1 MGTSESRVIK
11 QYPFDE
17 KIGDE
22 VICHANQIQELRL
35 PSFQLKYFDINNN
48 SVSYKDYIIRC
59 FAKEEEKGV
68 FVRIIGVK
76 ENETPEMI
84 ASRNPEEDEDFSEVV
99 IDEIE
104 FCDNL
109 YNAAVREEFLGNSEY
124 IHSIIHDLSLKHA
137 KDKMINNGQ
146 YFFNMDY
153 NGFGLVY
160 SGDDNIATI
169 DSIRFTEESPLILMH
184 CVGNADLNNISNCKI
199 DFLVEDI
206 YSFRIDNFN
215 MESVEGEDEYTC
227 SYKLKDIDIKHI
239 SRLKF
244 NKQTMKSMHSYSKD
258 NIEQFVEE
266 RNSLL
271 IKKDK
276 TNFDLDFDDI
286 DDD

>member
-1 MGTSESRVIK
+1 MGASESRVIK

-22 VICHANQIQELRL
+22 VICHADQIKELRL
-35 PSFQLKYFDINNN
+35 PSFQLKYFDINTN
-48 SVSYKDYIIRC
+48 SVSFKDYVIRC
-59 FAKEEEKGV
+59 FAREEDKGV
-68 FVRIIGVK
+68 FIRIVGVK

-84 ASRNPEEDEDFSEVV
+84 ATRDPEQDEDFSEVV
-99 IDEIE
+99 IDEID

-109 YNAAVREEFLGNSEY
+109 YNAAIREEFLGNSEY
-124 IHSIIHDLSLKHA
+124 IHKIIHDLSLKHA
-137 KDKMINNGQ
+137 KDKMIENGQ

-153 NGFGLVY
+153 NGFGLIY
-160 SGDDNIATI
+160 SGEDNIATI
-169 DSIRFTEESPLILMH
+169 DSIKFTEESPLILMH

-206 YSFRIDNFN
+206 YSLRVDNFM

-227 SYKLKDIDIKHI
+227 CYKLKDIDIKHI

-244 NKQTMKSMHSYSKD
+244 NKQTVKSMHSYAKD
-258 NIEQFVEE
+258 NIEQFVNE
-266 RNSLL
+266 RNVLL
-271 IKKDK
+271 IKRDK

>member
-1 MGTSESRVIK
+1 MGASESRVIK

-22 VICHANQIQELRL
+22 VICHANQIKELRL
-35 PSFQLKYFDINNN
+35 PSFQLKYFDINTN
-48 SVSYKDYIIRC
+48 SVSFKDYVIRC
-59 FAKEEEKGV
+59 FAREEDKGV
-68 FVRIIGVK
+68 FIRIVGVK

-84 ASRNPEEDEDFSEVV
+84 ATRDPEQDEDFSEVV
-99 IDEIE
+99 IDEID

-109 YNAAVREEFLGNSEY
+109 YNAAIREEFLGNSEY
-124 IHSIIHDLSLKHA
+124 IHKIIHDLSLKHA
-137 KDKMINNGQ
+137 KDKMIENGQ

-153 NGFGLVY
+153 NGFGLIY
-160 SGDDNIATI
+160 SGEDNIATI
-169 DSIRFTEESPLILMH
+169 DSIKFTEESPLILMH

-206 YSFRIDNFN
+206 YSLRVDNFM

-227 SYKLKDIDIKHI
+227 CYKLKDIDIKHI

-244 NKQTMKSMHSYSKD
+244 NKQTVKSMHSYAKD
-258 NIEQFVEE
+258 NIEQFVNE
-266 RNSLL
+266 RNVLL
-271 IKKDK
+271 IKRDK